1 MNPTM
6 NTSKQMLSTTELLIL
21 SSEMSKR
28 EKSLTLAYLML
39 LAGHL
44 GVHRFYLKR
53 PLSGAI
59 QLALFVLA
67 LISYFVFAFMS
78 AFESVAYS
86 DPYSAPLGFS
96 IVFLV
101 LTLLM
106 GLALTIWVIVD
117 ACILPGMVKSWNA
130 VLEQSL
136 IDEIV
141 AYRVNVTSAQP
152 R

>member
-1 MNPTM
+1 MNSTM
-6 NTSKQMLSTTELLIL
+6 NISKQTLSTTELLIL
-21 SSEMSKR
+21 SSEMSKQ

-53 PLSGAI
+53 PLSGTI
-59 QLALFVLA
+59 QLVLFALTMVC
-67 LISYFVFAFMS
+67 YFVFAIMS
-78 AFESVAYS
+78 AFESEVYS
-86 DPYSAPLGFS
+86 DGLGMS

-130 VLEQSL
+130 KLEQSL
-136 IDEIV
+136 IDQIV
-141 AYRVNVTSAQP
+141 AYRSNAAFAQP
-152 R
+152 K